1 MTSTDV
7 SSPRTYPG
15 IVLAAIS
22 VGVAGAIVALPAPAL
37 GLLLAVAGVWLSL
50 RSRAELRAHPALS
63 GWGLSLA
70 AMIVSSVTLAAT
82 LLLFLT
88 PVLLSLVFLVAGGV
102 AG

>member
-1 MTSTDV
+1 MTGTDV

-15 IVLAAIS
+15 IVLAAVT
-22 VGVAGAIVALPAPAL
+22 VGVTGAIAALPAPAL

-50 RSRAELRAHPALS
+50 RSRAELRAHPELS

-82 LLLFLT
+82 LVPFLA
-88 PVLLSLVFLVAGGV
+88 PLLLSLAFLVTGGAAG
-102 AG
+102 